1 MGKWQNTPARDKL
14 FDMKRML
21 VIATV
26 MLMLANNSVLAQ
38 KHVVKESTLA
48 ERKQLE
54 VALKLVLDWHNASA
68 QGKVFKLS
76 FSPDL
81 NPLEVGNAL
90 VGEGVTCNDRGAFAK
105 PGPDQTFEGPLFARL
120 VPDLAGLD
128 SASAAKAFPDVMAS
142 AEPMRSWEDPCI
154 QGHAFLNF
162 TKALQDE
169 LQIDQ
174 RTLYLLIYVSSP
186 KIKLSKSD
194 PIIRL
199 ALKKDMVEAKEVS
212 RTPVRH

>member
-1 MGKWQNTPARDKL
+1 MNRI
-14 FDMKRML
+14 L
-21 VIATV
+21 VIAIV
-26 MLMLANNSVLAQ
+26 ILLLRNNSLLAQ
-38 KHVVKESTLA
+38 THVVKEPSLA

-54 VALKLVLDWHNASA
+54 VATKLVLDWHNASA

-81 NPLEVGNAL
+81 NPLEVGGAL
-90 VGEGVTCNDRGAFAK
+90 VGEGVTCSDRGAFAK
-105 PGPDQTFEGPLFARL
+105 PKPDQTFEGPLFARL

-128 SASAAKAFPDVMAS
+128 STSAEKAFPDLMIS

-162 TKALQDE
+162 TRVLQDE
-169 LQIDQ
+169 LRDDR
-174 RTLYLLIYVSSP
+174 RTLYLLIYVSSS
-186 KIKLSKSD
+186 KIELSKSD

-199 ALKKDMVEAKEVS
+199 ALKKDIIEATEVG
-212 RTPVRH
+212 RAPVRH